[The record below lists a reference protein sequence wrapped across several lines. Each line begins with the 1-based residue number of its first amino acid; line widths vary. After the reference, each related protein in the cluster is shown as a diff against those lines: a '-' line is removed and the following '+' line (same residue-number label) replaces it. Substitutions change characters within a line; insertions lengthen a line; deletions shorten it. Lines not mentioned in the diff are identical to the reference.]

1 MIRVLHISGCGDAGG
16 ISSVIRNYY
25 QFIDH
30 EKVHFDL
37 ALTVPTAGQ
46 NAHALEAMGAK
57 IFFLPL
63 KSENMQGFRQ
73 ELTRL
78 LLEGKYNAIH
88 VHESETS
95 YVALRIAKQLGI
107 PCRIAHAHSSSPYEG
122 VRGVLR
128 RWSGCI
134 FNYHYASH
142 VIACGRLAGRR
153 VFGAYNMMRR
163 KALILPN
170 AVDTE
175 QFGFRPEIRQKMRK
189 ELGVEKNYVLGMVA
203 RLSEEKNIPF
213 AIEIMGKLV
222 KKIPDAVLLIAGNGE
237 CEQMIRDKIRRCHME
252 KSVRLLG
259 RRADVADLYQAFD
272 LFLLPSFFEGFPVV
286 AVEAMSSGLPVL
298 ISSRVT
304 DELKFGSAVQY
315 LSLKN
320 MDSWVEAAEKWQH
333 DEKRALRQK
342 EIPEHNLDI
351 RSCAE
356 ILLRVYEED
365 TARSGQ

>member
-57 IFFLPL
+57 IFFIPL

-78 LLEGKYNAIH
+78 LIEGKYNALH

-107 PCRIAHAHSSSPYEG
+107 PCRVAHAHITSPYEG
-122 VRGVLR
+122 IRGVLR

-142 VIACGRLAGRR
+142 VIACGQLAGERI
-153 VFGAYNMMRR
+153 FGKHNMKRP
-163 KALILPN
+163 KALVLPN

-175 QFGFRPEIRQKMRK
+175 KFGFRPEIRREMRR
-189 ELGVEKNYVLGMVA
+189 ELGVEDNYVLGMVA
-203 RLSEEKNIPF
+203 RLSEQKNIPF
-213 AIEIMGKLV
+213 AVEMMAKLV
-222 KKIPDAVLLIAGNGE
+222 KKIPNAVLLIAGNGE
-237 CEQMIRDKIRRCHME
+237 DEQLIREKIRACHME
-252 KSVRLLG
+252 NTVRLLG
-259 RRADVADLYQAFD
+259 RRADVDRLYQAFD
-272 LFLLPSFFEGFPVV
+272 LFLLPSLYEGYPVA

-298 ISSRVT
+298 ISTLVT

-320 MDSWVEAAEKWQH
+320 MESWVEAAETWQQ
-333 DEKRALRQK
+333 DGNRALRQK

-365 TARSGQ
+365 TALSGR